1 MFTTGSKLLIGA
13 TTLSVAGAVV
23 YANCTDGPEGFMGT
37 IGLIFAAIVFA
48 FLVGVNY
55 FIHDGTVPSMQQGA
69 QHSAAAAQA
78 PAAQAPA
85 APSVWPLVAA
95 LGVAGMVVGAV
106 SKPAVFE
113 VAVVVLLAAI
123 IEWMVQSWSER
134 ASGDAAFNA
143 DVRKRMLNPLEFPV
157 LAAIVLAVVVYA
169 FSRLMLN
176 ISEGASRVVFIAIA
190 ALVLAGAFVLANR
203 RRAS

>member
-13 TTLSVAGAVV
+13 TTLSVVGAVV
-23 YANCTDGPEGFMGT
+23 YANCTDGPDGFMGT

-69 QHSAAAAQA
+69 QSSAAAAQA
-78 PAAQAPA
+78 PAA
-85 APSVWPLVAA
+85 PSIWPLVAA

-106 SKPAVFE
+106 SKPVVFE

-123 IEWMVQSWSER
+123 IEWMVQGWSER
-134 ASGDAAFNA
+134 ASGDVAYNA
-143 DVRKRMLNPLEFPV
+143 DVRKRMLHPLEFPV
-157 LAAIVLAVVVYA
+157 LAAIALAVVVYA

-190 ALVLAGAFVLANR
+190 ALVLAAAFVLANR

>member
-13 TTLSVAGAVV
+13 TTLSVVGAVV
-23 YANCTDGPEGFMGT
+23 YANCTDGPDGFMGT

-69 QHSAAAAQA
+69 QSSAAAAQA
-78 PAAQAPA
+78 PAA
-85 APSVWPLVAA
+85 PSIWPLVAA

-106 SKPAVFE
+106 SKPVVFE

-134 ASGDAAFNA
+134 ASGDAAYNA
-143 DVRKRMLNPLEFPV
+143 DVRRRMLNPLEFPV

-190 ALVLAGAFVLANR
+190 ALVLAAAFVLANR

>member
-13 TTLSVAGAVV
+13 TTLSVVGAVV
-23 YANCTDGPEGFMGT
+23 YANCTDGSEGFMGT

-69 QHSAAAAQA
+69 QYSAA
-78 PAAQAPA
+78 AAQAPA

-106 SKPAVFE
+106 SKPVVFQ

-123 IEWMVQSWSER
+123 VEWMVQGWSER
-134 ASGDAAFNA
+134 ASSDATYNA
-143 DVRKRMLNPLEFPV
+143 GVRKRMLNPLEFPV
-157 LAAIVLAVVVYA
+157 LAAIGLAVVVYA

-190 ALVLAGAFVLANR
+190 TLVLAAAFVLANK

>member
-13 TTLSVAGAVV
+13 TTLSVVGAVV

-69 QHSAAAAQA
+69 QHTAA
-78 PAAQAPA
+78 AAQAPA

-134 ASGDAAFNA
+134 ASGDAAYNA

>member
-13 TTLSVAGAVV
+13 TTLSVVGAVV
-23 YANCTDGPEGFMGT
+23 YANCTDGSEGFMGT

-69 QHSAAAAQA
+69 QYSAA
-78 PAAQAPA
+78 AAQAPA

-106 SKPAVFE
+106 SKPVVFQ

-123 IEWMVQSWSER
+123 VEWMVQGWSER
-134 ASGDAAFNA
+134 ASGDATYNA
-143 DVRKRMLNPLEFPV
+143 GVRKRMLNPLEFPV
-157 LAAIVLAVVVYA
+157 LAAIGLAVVVYA

-190 ALVLAGAFVLANR
+190 TLVLAAAFVLANK

>member
-13 TTLSVAGAVV
+13 TTLSVVGAVV
-23 YANCTDGPEGFMGT
+23 YANCTDGPDGFMGT

-69 QHSAAAAQA
+69 QSSAAAAQA
-78 PAAQAPA
+78 PAA
-85 APSVWPLVAA
+85 PSIWPLVAA

-106 SKPAVFE
+106 SKPVVFE

-123 IEWMVQSWSER
+123 IEWMVQGWSER
-134 ASGDAAFNA
+134 ASGDVAYNA
-143 DVRKRMLNPLEFPV
+143 DVRKRMLHPLEFPV

-190 ALVLAGAFVLANR
+190 ALVLAGPFVLANR